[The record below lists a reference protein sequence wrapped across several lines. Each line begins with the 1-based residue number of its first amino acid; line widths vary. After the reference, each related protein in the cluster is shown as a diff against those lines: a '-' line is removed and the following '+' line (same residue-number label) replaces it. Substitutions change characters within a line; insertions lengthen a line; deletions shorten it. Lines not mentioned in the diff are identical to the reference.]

1 MSEQNQESG
10 LNWPKTLSSEPGF
23 SLVITWGVIR
33 VTVSENPVILFV
45 KSVLFTHPE
54 ITNKKKKHAQHLRS
68 LGPQANDI
76 DLPMRL
82 LFTDEPMHL
91 FNPLATRVGARPH
104 NRQRSPP
111 PPLLPLRFLPS
122 LLTEWSQISSSN
134 SRVSCTARLLEANV
148 RFVKNGFDQLL
159 LPILST
165 TAKRG
170 LPCDTRYSR
179 CRTDFDSRVRQ
190 NEWWREA
197 DECGRQVGGGWG
209 CFDVGNMSLKPVSFV
224 MCFKRFH
231 AWAEFFTLYTPPAT
245 CASLWC
251 KNKFP

>member
-1 MSEQNQESG
+1 MVCEQNQESG
-10 LNWPKTLSSEPGF
+10 LNWAKTLSSEPGF

-33 VTVSENPVILFV
+33 VTVSESGHPVRQVSFIYTL
-45 KSVLFTHPE
+45 KSQ
-54 ITNKKKKHAQHLRS
+54 IKTNKQKKHAQHLWS
-68 LGPQANDI
+68 VFGPSGQWHWPANEI
-76 DLPMRL
+76 
-82 LFTDEPMHL
+82 TVYWWT
-91 FNPLATRVGARPH
+91 NA
-104 NRQRSPP
+104 PP
-111 PPLLPLRFLPS
+111 PPLLLLLRLLPS

-134 SRVSCTARLLEANV
+134 SRVSCTVRLLEANV

-159 LPILST
+159 FPILST

-190 NEWWREA
+190 NEWWREE